1 MQSAHHDGD
10 NDVVDDVE
18 VVTESKENE
27 IQNHKEGQSSV
38 DNKEI
43 GDENLIEPVEQTSL
57 TDGAIERTLDPI
69 LQILYGDQKEIEED
83 VDDTYYTDDKDAGE
97 FTL

>member
-1 MQSAHHDGD
+1 MYFYIVYYLVMQSAHHDGD
-10 NDVVDDVE
+10 NDVVDVE
-18 VVTESKENE
+18 VVTESNENE
-27 IQNHKEGQSSV
+27 A
-38 DNKEI
+38 I

-83 VDDTYYTDDKDAGE
+83 ADDTYTDDKDAGE